1 VSARGVKPEYASDP
15 TAWDL
20 RHDEVIGPL
29 SAHDAQNGTALLES
43 LRVLLERDRNVTA
56 TAREL
61 GVHCNTVIHRMTQVE
76 ALTGRNLRRVQD
88 LAELWLAIS
97 AQEILSP
104 SRPAGATANIRLT

>member
-1 VSARGVKPEYASDP
+1 MQRSATWLSADP
-15 TAWDL
+15 RTMAGII
-20 RHDEVIGPL
+20 DEVIGPL

-61 GVHCNTVIHRMTQVE
+61 GVHRNTVIHRMTQVE

-104 SRPAGATANIRLT
+104 SRPVGATANTTLT